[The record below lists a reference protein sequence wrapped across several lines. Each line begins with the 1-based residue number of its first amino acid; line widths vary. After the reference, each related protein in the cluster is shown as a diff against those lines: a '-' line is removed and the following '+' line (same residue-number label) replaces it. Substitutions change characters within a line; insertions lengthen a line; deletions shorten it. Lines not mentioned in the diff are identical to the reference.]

1 MADKDLVVAVFE
13 EAKKDLADL
22 RGVHGGA
29 PSLARAL
36 GRICA
41 RVEKA
46 GLAAGL
52 KGADKRELAIEA
64 ALLALEKFV
73 PAGWLAWVPAP
84 ARRFALGW
92 MIDRTV
98 AAFKRSGKWAA

>member
-1 MADKDLVVAVFE
+1 MAERQLVEAVFE
-13 EAKKDLADL
+13 EAKKDLAEL
-22 RGVHGGA
+22 KGVHGGA
-29 PSLARAL
+29 PSLAAAL

-64 ALLALEKFV
+64 GLLALEKLV
-73 PAGWLAWVPAP
+73 PPGWLAWVPEP
-84 ARRFALGW
+84 VQRWVLGYLV
-92 MIDRTV
+92 DRAV
-98 AAFKRSGKWAA
+98 AAFNRSGKWAA